1 MVIHTTL
8 RGSTLEEEEEEEGD
22 TVGCGAG
29 ETARHSRWIDDVEE
43 EEKAEEG
50 TQGRQRRS
58 NDRDTDPTVGKC
70 REAIQ
75 AQHNAREKQEEC
87 GGGLF
92 GGESRKKK
100 TKHKQSINDRPGRSM
115 LSYRTKERGG
125 GELNWFTRNWR

>member
-8 RGSTLEEEEEEEGD
+8 RGSTLEEEEEEEED

-29 ETARHSRWIDDVEE
+29 ETARHNRWIDDVEE
-43 EEKAEEG
+43 EVKAEEG

-75 AQHNAREKQEEC
+75 AQHNAREKQEDRGGAVWRREPEEENNINNQSMTGQGDRC
-87 GGGLF
+87 YRIAPRNGGG
-92 GGESRKKK
+92 
-100 TKHKQSINDRPGRSM
+100 
-115 LSYRTKERGG
+115 
-125 GELNWFTRNWR
+125 